1 MSNQTTHKKTYVPQV
16 MYLTDAQKVRLLN
29 KLVEDFQ
36 KGFFEKFSNTKETI
50 WFIIGKL
57 QDKINLSDFEIV
69 TLKAN
74 DYIRD
79 NKFRLP
85 LWYYSTNL

>member
-1 MSNQTTHKKTYVPQV
+1 MLDKTTHRKTYVPQILF
-16 MYLTDAQKVRLLN
+16 LTNDQKFRLQD
-29 KLVEDFQ
+29 KLIEDYK
-36 KGFFEKFSNTKETI
+36 KGFFDKFSNTKETI
-50 WFIIGKL
+50 YSIIGKL
-57 QDKINLSDFEIV
+57 YENINLSDFEIV

-85 LWYYSTNL
+85 LWYYSTNF